1 MSRQAKTAKTSLLG
15 VTVLMRSAVW
25 LNGQRAVPAIVTD
38 IEEPDFAPEEAIA
51 VVTVTAFPP
60 AAPSRFIREVPV
72 FAKEPAPEVMPAAW
86 IRR

>member
-25 LNGQRAVPAIVTD
+25 LNGQREVAAIVTG
-38 IEEPDFAPEEAIA
+38 IEETEFALEGALA

-60 AAPSRFIREVPV
+60 GAPSRFIREVPV
-72 FAKEPAPEVMPAAW
+72 FAKEPAEDIVPAAW